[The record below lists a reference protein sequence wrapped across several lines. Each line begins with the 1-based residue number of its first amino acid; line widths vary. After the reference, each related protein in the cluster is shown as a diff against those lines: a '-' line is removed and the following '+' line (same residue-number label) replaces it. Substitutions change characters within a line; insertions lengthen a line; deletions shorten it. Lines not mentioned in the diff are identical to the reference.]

1 MAPVFEHADL
11 LFKLLGKLVS
21 RPKKTELPGEVPHRD
36 GIPILS
42 LVGDHQDELAEQIEH
57 ALNEAQPRAVP
68 FQPVDME
75 KKWDEVVAERGDERA
90 ENYLDPAWQ
99 RAELCRRILVELA
112 SKYSSDRYG
121 SDRRVR
127 FRRLGLVNWLLEL
140 TDTAQEPDSQHG
152 RIVLRRLRDRE
163 LMRRRFFGF
172 MRSPSTEVAL
182 QGAVPWWAYIL
193 GLYLLPIFWFR
204 VWRGVGRE
212 YRWLLHQPYMA
223 PADPGTFIGFAVRLT
238 QPRWGREDPQQIS
251 KLLIDAFLEDLRVAY
266 RRRPWRRRAH
276 RRTAYCVAF
285 LRGLSARNH
294 GRELV
299 RLFAEV
305 RNDIGAFDP
314 LLLITSST
322 EEPAADPALRFSR
335 DPQGQTPDASLHSGR
350 NAAANAVMRVR
361 ELTDNPAPYDVWCE
375 HVRSAGGGRPVQFW
389 FLPVRIP
396 ETVPEDAERYEIQRD
411 GAAIARR
418 LAVPRPPVW
427 TGRIATLV
435 AATAALALIGG
446 SVGVSVLDH
455 RGDRDDWQRQHCGLS
470 RDDPD
475 AATVWREKTGECV
488 GVAPHGFA
496 FGSTDERVRKTMRT
510 IADQN
515 REAER
520 RHKDDPKRPLVTLV
534 HLTALLSAP
543 SGQRYSAQSYARE
556 ALQGAASAQ
565 RRQLDK
571 AGDAQPVL
579 RIFPASAGSGMRYGA
594 DVALR
599 VQKMMARDPSI
610 VGVTGL
616 DQSRKA
622 TITTI
627 DRLTE
632 VGLPM
637 VATTLSADSL
647 PSESSLY
654 YQVSPLNRREAA
666 VAAAYAAHLVEEDE
680 LKRRVRIVYS
690 LDPTDEYSENLRQD
704 AAKSFDAAGF
714 AVQEEGYVP
723 SPASPG
729 TPTGTGTRAVGEQAC
744 GYDGLVFFAGRSEDF
759 ETILGAANDTCGS
772 SPPRLLGGDDVARLG
787 ADPDRRKA
795 FPRVPY
801 EFLDFTVGSASCDGP
816 SDLYSTMK
824 ELFPEECRRVE
835 DTSLDG
841 HAALAFDAVN
851 LYLKAIARLKD
862 RAAGIP
868 LTPPAVW
875 HALSGIHGKVALDGE
890 SGVIDFGGGVDQQVP
905 LDKLIS
911 VQRVEGAQRPQ
922 QMGFCGRQG
931 GGKGAKWCPPPE
943 AARTRS

>member
-11 LFKLLGKLVS
+11 LFRLLGKLVS
-21 RPKKTELPGEVPHRD
+21 RPKKTELPGEVPQRD

-42 LVGDHQDELAEQIEH
+42 LVGNHQDDLAEQIEH

-75 KKWDEVVAERGDERA
+75 QEWDRVVAERGDETA
-90 ENYLDPAWQ
+90 ENYLNPAWQ

-121 SDRRVR
+121 NDRRVR
-127 FRRLGLVNWLLEL
+127 FRRLGLVNWLLQL

-163 LMRRRFFGF
+163 LERRRFFGF

-182 QGAVPWWAYIL
+182 QGTVPWWAYIV
-193 GLYLLPIFWFR
+193 GLYLVPIFWFR
-204 VWRGVGRE
+204 VWRGLGRE

-251 KLLIDAFLEDLRVAY
+251 KLLIDAFLEDLRVSY
-266 RRRPWRRRAH
+266 RRRPWRRSAH

-285 LRGLSARNH
+285 LQGVSKRNH
-294 GRELV
+294 GQELV

-314 LLLITSST
+314 LLLITTSP
-322 EEPAADPALRFSR
+322 EAPAGD
-335 DPQGQTPDASLHSGR
+335 QTLS
-350 NAAANAVMRVR
+350 VR

-389 FLPVRIP
+389 YLPVRVP
-396 ETVPEDAERYEIQRD
+396 GTVPESDERYEIQRD

-418 LAVPRPPVW
+418 LSVPSPPAWTSRAVALVS
-427 TGRIATLV
+427 ATV
-435 AATAALALIGG
+435 ALAVLGG
-446 SVGVSVLDH
+446 TVGLGIADH
-455 RGDRDDWQRQHCGLS
+455 RGDRDTWRADHCGLS

-475 AATVWREKTGECV
+475 AETVWTAKSDECV

-496 FGSTDERVRKTMRT
+496 FGSSDERVRKTMDT
-510 IADQN
+510 IAAQN
-515 REAER
+515 TEAER
-520 RHKDDPKRPLVTLV
+520 IHKENPARPLVTLV
-534 HLTALLSAP
+534 HMTALLTAP
-543 SGQRYSAQSYARE
+543 GRKQNGARSYARE
-556 ALQGAASAQ
+556 QLQGAASAQ
-565 RRQLDK
+565 RRQLDN
-571 AGDAQPVL
+571 AGDRQPVL
-579 RIFPASAGSGMRYGA
+579 RIFPASAGSGMRHGA
-594 DVALR
+594 EVARRIEKL
-599 VQKMMARDPSI
+599 MASDPSI

-627 DRLTE
+627 DQLTE

-666 VAAAYAAHLVEEDE
+666 VAAAYAGHLVAEDK
-680 LKRRVRIVYS
+680 LKKRVRVVYS

-704 AAKSFDAAGF
+704 AAKSFTDAGF
-714 AVQEEGYVP
+714 EVDQEGYVP
-723 SPASPG
+723 SSSSPG
-729 TPTGTGTRAVGEQAC
+729 TPNGQGTRAIGEQAC
-744 GYDGLVFFAGRSEDF
+744 GYEGLVFFAGRSEDF
-759 ETILGAANDTCGS
+759 ETILGATNDTCGS
-772 SPPRLLGGDDVARLG
+772 NPPTLLGGDDVARLG
-787 ADPDRRKA
+787 ADPERRRA
-795 FPRVPY
+795 FPRVPF

-824 ELFPEECRRVE
+824 ELFPEECRRVK

-851 LYLKAIARLKD
+851 LYMKAISRLRD
-862 RAAGIP
+862 TAPGIP
-868 LTPPAVW
+868 LTPSAVW
-875 HALSGIHGKVALDGE
+875 HALSRIHGRAALDGE

-931 GGKGAKWCPPPE
+931 AGTGAKWCPPPE
-943 AARTRS
+943 EAGSRS